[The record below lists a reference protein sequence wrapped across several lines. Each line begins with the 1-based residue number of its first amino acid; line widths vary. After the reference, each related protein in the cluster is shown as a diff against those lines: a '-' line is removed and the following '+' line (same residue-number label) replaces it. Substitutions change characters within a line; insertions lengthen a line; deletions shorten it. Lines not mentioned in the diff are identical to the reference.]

1 MHRCPSLRKR
11 CLVSTNTCSIHGRW
25 GQIVGS
31 LVASIAAMMVENFQ
45 LDESNGNVG
54 RNVAAALFLISGFW
68 AMIVFFIWQS
78 AVNRDIEDELK
89 DW

>member
-1 MHRCPSLRKR
+1 
-11 CLVSTNTCSIHGRW
+11 
-25 GQIVGS
+25 VGS